1 MTLSLVKT
9 DDNDVYIREYL
20 LYLKSDK
27 GCSPRSVEVYRLDL
41 EELKSFF
48 TTRDLLELKEKD
60 IREYK
65 FHLVNRKLAPRTV
78 NRKLA
83 VIRSFYDY
91 FLNSEEWEQ
100 FVRNPSKNVP
110 TMKVKITE
118 PIILNE
124 SQAETLLDG
133 ILLTGMYATRD
144 YAMFLTFLTTG
155 IRVSELINLEI
166 GDIDFDNHLLHVRDG
181 KGGKDRSIP
190 MIPRLE
196 SALTFYLTNGTMYKS
211 KKAKRKNKIVKVIDK
226 IDRSKCGR
234 DYFITPDIKTNRLFL
249 TQNGTGFSARGID
262 YLFKS
267 YAKRLNIYRKK
278 LSLHA
283 LRRSCLTFLYKQGVD
298 IFVLKEISG
307 HVRIQTLEHYLHIDK
322 SKVLK
327 AMHKHPLAKQ
337 GMDLKLVDLVRN
349 AGG

>member
-9 DDNDVYIREYL
+9 DDNDLYIREYL
-20 LYLKSDK
+20 LYMQSDK
-27 GCSPRSVEVYRLDL
+27 GCRPRSLIVYRQDL
-41 EELKSFF
+41 EEFKNYF
-48 TTRDLLELKEKD
+48 TTKDLLELKERD

-65 FHLVNRKLAPRTV
+65 HTLVDRKLAPRTI

-83 VIRSFYDY
+83 VIRSFYNY
-91 FLNSEEWEQ
+91 FLNSEEWQ
-100 FVRNPSKNVP
+100 QITRNPSRNI
-110 TMKVKITE
+110 TAMKVKKTA

-124 SQAETLLDG
+124 TQAETLLDG
-133 ILLTGMYATRD
+133 ILLTGLHAIRD

-155 IRVSELINLEI
+155 VRVSELINLEV

-196 SALTFYLTNGTMYKS
+196 SALKIYLLNGTIYKS
-211 KKAKRKNKIVKVIDK
+211 KKRKGKGKVVKTVNK

-234 DYFITPDIKTNRLFL
+234 DYFINPGNPTNALFL
-249 TQNGTGFSARGID
+249 TQNGTRFSERGVD
-262 YLFKS
+262 YLFKR
-267 YAKRLNIYRKK
+267 YTKMFNLYRKK

-298 IFVLKEISG
+298 IFILKEISG
-307 HVRIQTLEHYLHIDK
+307 HVRVQTLEHYLHIDK

-337 GMDLKLVDLVRN
+337 GMDLKLVDLVRS
-349 AGG
+349 ARG